1 VEPQHPPG
9 GDRHRTPFIAQ
20 SDIRRYCRHQGDR
33 VANAHR
39 AHASGHADRNDLR
52 DLARGLRGAFECL
65 LKRMPVEAF
74 DQLPSL
80 SPDAVRERLAAF
92 VGPLAFVLFQKIDHG
107 VHHDA

>member
-1 VEPQHPPG
+1 MPT
-9 GDRHRTPFIAQ
+9 RTE
-20 SDIRRYCRHQGDR
+20 RTHQ
-33 VANAHR
+33 VTQIEMIFET
-39 AHASGHADRNDLR
+39 SHADFAVR
-52 DLARGLRGAFECL
+52 FECL

-80 SPDAVRERLAAF
+80 SPDAVRERLASF